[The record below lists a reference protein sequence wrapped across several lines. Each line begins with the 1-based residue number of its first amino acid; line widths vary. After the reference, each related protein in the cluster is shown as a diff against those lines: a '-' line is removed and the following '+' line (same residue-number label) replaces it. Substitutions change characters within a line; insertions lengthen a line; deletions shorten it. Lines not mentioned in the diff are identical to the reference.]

1 MGASILR
8 AFREGWAQ
16 VRSHRAAAGAPLIF
30 IALCRRRFLARRHKH
45 VKDLFVQHLGEPLG
59 VLDLRASKQAKSKRY
74 FPQHRNGV
82 AVKLYSNER
91 RSIFRLLNCKTAG
104 ATVGFLFRHIAQYR
118 TEPVTNPEVRAT
130 RNYFRPRVV
139 YDYSVDGTDPR
150 TTEQV
155 VPRRSVRKFAASRA
169 GEQLWRHLTA
179 FRDPAFEALAAL
191 RAHKLRSAL
200 TLLGV
205 TLSVS
210 VLILVVSI
218 ITGANLYIAQRVAN
232 LGSNVFLV
240 VRLPI
245 ITNQQDLL
253 KAMRRNRYVTWEDFE
268 ALRDGM
274 RLPRAVGLETR
285 TDGKVRLGTQALDDI
300 NIRGV
305 TANIAGM
312 DVEEV
317 ESGRYI
323 TDADNEGRAEV
334 TFIGQQ
340 IAGKLFPAVDPI
352 GKTIYVDGR
361 GFLVV
366 GVARPI
372 GTAFG
377 QSKDNFVYIPIRT
390 FLKHYGEHGQE
401 LDMAINIQ
409 ARGPEWMRE
418 TEDEARTMMRGRRHL
433 DPMADD
439 NFGILASD
447 TIMGLWKSLTGAVAK
462 TMIGVVSVFLVIGGV
477 VIMNV
482 MLASVTER
490 TREIGVR
497 KSLGARRRDILMQ
510 FLVESAVMAAVGG
523 AIGIAIAYLLSTLV
537 RVLTPVPSQ
546 VPVGAVILSLAVST
560 AVGLFFGL
568 YPAHRAAQLDP
579 IEALRFET

>member
-1 MGASILR
+1 MI
-8 AFREGWAQ
+8 
-16 VRSHRAAAGAPLIF
+16 APPPRGP
-30 IALCRRRFLARRHKH
+30 A
-45 VKDLFVQHLGEPLG
+45 
-59 VLDLRASKQAKSKRY
+59 
-74 FPQHRNGV
+74 
-82 AVKLYSNER
+82 
-91 RSIFRLLNCKTAG
+91 
-104 ATVGFLFRHIAQYR
+104 
-118 TEPVTNPEVRAT
+118 
-130 RNYFRPRVV
+130 RNYSGLNLV
-139 YDYSVDGTDPR
+139 YHYSVDAANSS
-150 TTEQV
+150 TTQV
-155 VPRRSVRKFAASRA
+155 LVPGKSVQKLAVSRVGEKLRRHGSV
-169 GEQLWRHLTA
+169 
-179 FRDPAFEALAAL
+179 FRDPAVEALGAL

-205 TLSVS
+205 TLSVA

-218 ITGANLYIAQRVAN
+218 ITGANLYIEQRVAN
-232 LGSNVFLV
+232 MGSNVFLV
-240 VRLPI
+240 LRFPI
-245 ITNQQDLL
+245 ITNQQDFL

-274 RLPRAVGLETR
+274 KLPRQVGLETR
-285 TDGKVRLGTQALDDI
+285 TGGKVRLGTQALDNI

-305 TANIAGM
+305 TANIADM

-317 ESGRYI
+317 ETGRYI
-323 TDADNEGRAEV
+323 TDADNDSRADV

-340 IAGKLFPAVDPI
+340 VAAKLFPTVDPI
-352 GKTIYVDGR
+352 GKTIYIDGR
-361 GFLVV
+361 GYLVV
-366 GVARPI
+366 GVAKPI
-372 GTAFG
+372 GTVLG
-377 QSKDNFVYIPIRT
+377 QSQDDFVYVPIRT
-390 FLKHYGEHGQE
+390 FLKHYGEHGQG
-401 LDMAINIQ
+401 LDLAINIQ
-409 ARGPEWMRE
+409 ARGPEWMQR

-447 TIMGLWKSLTGAVAK
+447 TIMGLWHNLTGAIAA
-462 TMIGVVSVFLVIGGV
+462 TMVGVVSVFLVIGGV

-497 KSLGARRRDILMQ
+497 KSLGARRQDILMQ

-546 VPVGAVILSLAVST
+546 VPIGAVILSLAVST
-560 AVGLFFGL
+560 TVGLFFGL
-568 YPAHRAAQLDP
+568 YPAHRASKLDP

>member
-1 MGASILR
+1 M
-8 AFREGWAQ
+8 W
-16 VRSHRAAAGAPLIF
+16 
-30 IALCRRRFLARRHKH
+30 
-45 VKDLFVQHLGEPLG
+45 
-59 VLDLRASKQAKSKRY
+59 
-74 FPQHRNGV
+74 N
-82 AVKLYSNER
+82 
-91 RSIFRLLNCKTAG
+91 
-104 ATVGFLFRHIAQYR
+104 LFR
-118 TEPVTNPEVRAT
+118 PG
-130 RNYFRPRVV
+130 VV
-139 YDYSVDGTDPR
+139 YDYGVDR
-150 TTEQV
+150 TSPTTTKEL
-155 VPRRSVRKFAASRA
+155 VPSRSVQKLAASRV
-169 GEQLWRHLTA
+169 GERLRRHGTV

-218 ITGANLYIAQRVAN
+218 ITGANLYIEQRVAN

-240 VRLPI
+240 LRFPI
-245 ITNQQDLL
+245 ITNQQDFL
-253 KAMRRNRYVTWEDFE
+253 KAMRRNRYITWEDFE

-274 RLPRAVGLETR
+274 SLPRAVGLESR
-285 TDGKVRLGTQALDDI
+285 TDGKVRLGTQALTEI

-305 TANIAGM
+305 TANIADM

-317 ESGRYI
+317 ETGRYI

-334 TFIGQQ
+334 AFIGQQ
-340 IAGKLFPAVDPI
+340 IATKLFPSVDPI
-352 GKTIYVDGR
+352 GRTIYVDGR
-361 GFLVV
+361 GFVVV

-372 GTAFG
+372 GTVFG
-377 QSKDNFVYIPIRT
+377 QSQDNFVYIPVRT
-390 FLKHYGEHGQE
+390 FLKRYGEHGQG
-401 LDMAINIQ
+401 LDLAINIQ
-409 ARGPEWMRE
+409 ARGPEWMQE
-418 TEDEARTMMRGRRHL
+418 TEDEARTLMRGRHHL

-439 NFGILASD
+439 NFGILGSD
-447 TIMGLWKSLTGAVAK
+447 TIMSLWKNLTGAIAA
-462 TMIGVVSVFLVIGGV
+462 TMVGVVSVFLVIGGV

-546 VPVGAVILSLAVST
+546 VPIGAVILSLAVST
-560 AVGLFFGL
+560 TVGLFFGL
-568 YPAHRAAQLDP
+568 YPAHRAAKLDP